1 MRENPVAP
9 ASRRAPLS
17 PYAQRDP
24 FALFRTEVDRLFE
37 DFFAP
42 ARGFAGF
49 DFTPALDV
57 SETEKEI
64 RLTADLPGVDEK
76 DVEISLDGD
85 VLTLKGEKREER
97 KEDGEN
103 RRLFERSYGVFE
115 RSIRLPFAPTDE
127 ACKATFKNGV
137 LTVAIAKPATAATAS
152 KRIPIGS

>member
-24 FALFRTEVDRLFE
+24 FALFRSEMDRLFE
-37 DFFAP
+37 DFFTP
-42 ARGFAGF
+42 SRGFAGL

-57 SETEKEI
+57 GETEKEI
-64 RLTADLPGVDEK
+64 RLTVDLPGVDEK
-76 DVEISLDGD
+76 DIEISLDGD

-103 RRLFERSYGVFE
+103 RRLFERSYGMFE
-115 RSIRLPFAPTDE
+115 RNVRLPFAPTDE

-137 LTVAIAKPATAATAS
+137 LTVTVAKPAHAANAA
-152 KRIPIGS
+152 KRIPIG